1 MVPHPKTY
9 PEKIWE
15 AERPGG
21 SSGTER
27 EERKQISFNP
37 AKDSYITSSQE
48 KAVFSNQATSPHF
61 SKGLKTPEETAQAHS
76 LMSLAYVLLESPL
89 QIWWIKSC

>member
-48 KAVFSNQATSPHF
+48 KSVFSNHF
-61 SKGLKTPEETAQAHS
+61 SKGLKTPEEIAQAHS

-89 QIWWIKSC
+89 QILWIKSC